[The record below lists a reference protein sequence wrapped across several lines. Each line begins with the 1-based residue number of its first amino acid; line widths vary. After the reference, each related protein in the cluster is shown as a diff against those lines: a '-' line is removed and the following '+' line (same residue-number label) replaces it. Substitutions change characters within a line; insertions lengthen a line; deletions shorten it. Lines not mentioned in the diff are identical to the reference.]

1 MKYPSVPALVRPAYW
16 RSVARV
22 VRAPSLWSV
31 RRLDHAIVAATRAAV
46 AVGVPLL
53 AGVLAHRP
61 DLAALAPYGAFT
73 AIYGRGQPYGRR
85 AVTMAVAGLA
95 VTVAMAVGALLGAAG
110 VSHWLAAVV
119 IAVGTLLTTLVLDM
133 VRSGPPGGFI
143 MALTMLSASAMPMT
157 WTQLPVAV
165 GVTGATAVFGWCL
178 VMAGRLVRPLGPVRM
193 AVAHA
198 LEAVARYA
206 GTPEDAR
213 HRHQAAAAV
222 EQAWEAMADEPDVD
236 GLAALTARAETVFTR
251 LCHGRGA
258 ASRAV
263 ELPALAA
270 GVRRFGPAP
279 TVASTADERVEILG
293 RRPVAPPGRPWRAFR
308 PSSPEFLR
316 ATRSGTGVLLAYWA
330 ALALGLGHAYWA
342 ALAAAA
348 ALQAINLATAVQRAF
363 HRVTGS
369 VLGALLAAA
378 VLAAHLPA
386 LGLAAVAIG
395 AMFVIESVIA
405 SNYALALV
413 FITTLIAVLLS
424 MVEPVSM
431 VPLLTDR
438 VVATA
443 FGAAVGAL
451 CGLLVV
457 NTRYAELLDAAVDR
471 CSLAQRELTLH
482 WAMGATARLR
492 ADRNR
497 VRANL
502 LDLRDILDLASGEP
516 SHVDLSV
523 ERVLTVER
531 HGYQALARTA
541 ATPFD
546 SPPRPRDPYPDD
558 PHAADR
564 FGPSPCRLERHG
576 GVRDSQRYLAPP
588 RPQAVKEPTYNPSA
602 HSPQPAVRPGTAPP
616 PERLPEPPREPAPEA
631 RCGPEPAAVASH
643 PERNGNGTGPRAS
656 SRPTEHPVEKATDGA
671 ANLDVRDRLLRVL
684 LADPGWTLHAVG
696 DLEASRTQLDRLN
709 DSVSYQRRHLVDAAR
724 RLRGAGLTPAQ
735 VAQLAGLGEG
745 ELVSLLA
752 EHSPFP
758 RPRSSGHPDAH

>member
-1 MKYPSVPALVRPAYW
+1 
-16 RSVARV
+16 
-22 VRAPSLWSV
+22 
-31 RRLDHAIVAATRAAV
+31 
-46 AVGVPLL
+46 
-53 AGVLAHRP
+53 
-61 DLAALAPYGAFT
+61 
-73 AIYGRGQPYGRR
+73 
-85 AVTMAVAGLA
+85 
-95 VTVAMAVGALLGAAG
+95 
-110 VSHWLAAVV
+110 
-119 IAVGTLLTTLVLDM
+119 
-133 VRSGPPGGFI
+133 
-143 MALTMLSASAMPMT
+143 
-157 WTQLPVAV
+157 
-165 GVTGATAVFGWCL
+165 
-178 VMAGRLVRPLGPVRM
+178 
-193 AVAHA
+193 
-198 LEAVARYA
+198 
-206 GTPEDAR
+206 
-213 HRHQAAAAV
+213 
-222 EQAWEAMADEPDVD
+222 
-236 GLAALTARAETVFTR
+236 
-251 LCHGRGA
+251 
-258 ASRAV
+258 
-263 ELPALAA
+263 
-270 GVRRFGPAP
+270 VRRFGPAP

-293 RRPVAPPGRPWRAFR
+293 RRPVAPPSRPWRAFR
-308 PSSPEFLR
+308 PSSPELLR

-378 VLAAHLPA
+378 VLTAHLPA

-443 FGAAVGAL
+443 FGAAIGAL

-502 LDLRDILDLASGEP
+502 LDLRAILDLASGEP

-541 ATPFD
+541 ATP
-546 SPPRPRDPYPDD
+546 
-558 PHAADR
+558 
-564 FGPSPCRLERHG
+564 
-576 GVRDSQRYLAPP
+576 
-588 RPQAVKEPTYNPSA
+588 
-602 HSPQPAVRPGTAPP
+602 
-616 PERLPEPPREPAPEA
+616 ERLPEPPREPAPEA
-631 RCGPEPAAVASH
+631 RYGPEPAAVASH

-684 LADPGWTLHAVG
+684 LADPDWTLHAVG

-709 DSVSYQRRHLVDAAR
+709 DSVSYQRRHLADAAR

-735 VAQLAGLGEG
+735 VAQLAGFGEG
-745 ELVSLLA
+745 ELVSLLT
-752 EHSPFP
+752 EHSPSP